1 MPTPLFVSGRVLMDT
16 GQPVPEPVS
25 VQLDCGLR
33 VLQVIRTDLKGYFQF
48 VLGQGPQSNADYS
61 AADDEIM
68 GPGLGMNGANGM
80 GGSGFGAPGFG
91 NNLIGCELRVSVD
104 GFQSSVRPITSPPD
118 LETIDVGTFHLSRI
132 AGVEG
137 SAISVTSMLVPSN
150 ARKEFQKGEDDARN
164 NKIKPATEH
173 FEKAVAD
180 YDNYAAAWNELGKV
194 YAAGH
199 NLDKARQAFAKAIT
213 ADPKYIP
220 PYVSLASI
228 QIQAEEYEQAID
240 TAGKALA
247 LNSAVDLANYFQ
259 AFGYF
264 KLDRLDDAERSA
276 REVEKGPNQTI
287 PQVHA
292 LLADIFLEKQD
303 FPSAAGEMR
312 AYLKQS
318 PKGPLAPEI
327 KKKLGEMGVAA
338 DQNDPKSSPAHTK
351 AASK

>member
-1 MPTPLFVSGRVLMDT
+1 MET

-25 VQLDCGLR
+25 VALDCGLR
-33 VLQVIRTDLKGYFQF
+33 ILQVIRTDLKGYFQF
-48 VLGQGPQSNADYS
+48 TLGSGPQGNVDYTAADEESIGQGLG
-61 AADDEIM
+61 I
-68 GPGLGMNGANGM
+68 GGMNGM
-80 GGSGFGAPGFG
+80 GTSGYGGPGFG
-91 NNLIGCELRVSVD
+91 NGLVGCELRVSVD
-104 GFQSSVRPITSPPD
+104 GFQPAVRPITSPPD
-118 LETIDVGTFHLSRI
+118 LETIDVGTFHLARI

-150 ARKEFQKGEDDARN
+150 ARKEFEKGEEDARN
-164 NKIKPATEH
+164 NKIKPATAH

-199 NLDKARQAFAKAIT
+199 DTDKARQAFAKAI
-213 ADPKYIP
+213 AVDPKYIP
-220 PYVSLASI
+220 PYVSLASL
-228 QIQAEEYEQAID
+228 QIQGEEYEQAVD
-240 TAGKALA
+240 TAGKVLA
-247 LNSAVDLANYFQ
+247 LNPAVDLANYFQ
-259 AFGYF
+259 AYAYF

-276 REVEKGPNQTI
+276 REVEKAPNQTI

-303 FPSAAGEMR
+303 FPNAAGEMR

-327 KKKLGEMGVAA
+327 KKKLDQMGVPAA
-338 DQNDPKSSPAHTK
+338 DQTDPKSSPSK
-351 AASK
+351 SASK